1 MQDDLLSTTE
11 LARRLGIRPQTI
23 RNWVLQG
30 KIPELRLS
38 HKVRRF
44 RWKDV
49 LRALQERAQPPPKVR
64 E

>member
-30 KIPELRLS
+30 KIPELHLS

-44 RWKDV
+44 DLGAV
-49 LRALQERAQPPPKVR
+49 LRALQEKGKRN